1 MTDAVKRA
9 KELLDQL
16 PPGPWAVEGTS
27 ASRANVVDAKGNW
40 IADIRKDFS
49 EDDQPS
55 LIELRNE
62 VLPALVA
69 EVERLNKALTEAEI
83 DTHDARGKVAD
94 QDERIAELHRQ
105 REEALAEVERYRSA
119 VLPEKVAEIDGRY
132 RELAERIANARK
144 IMDCDASDREGQLRA
159 RDAIQFVF
167 SKETTAY
174 CDCVTL
180 LDAVH
185 ALTVNAGLS
194 AIRIRQLQEQLA
206 SCEKAL
212 GERDARI
219 LELTGAFKWTVLV
232 GFRCQHCANTGERK
246 TYEIEVADT
255 RIGKRY
261 ICKIC
266 GAGGMMSDHDAPV
279 AQVPEWR
286 ALSVLDAV
294 PPEKRDCRYLAI
306 RRGVD
311 DLPEIGAVR
320 WDESWAS
327 REGRSSSVAWVPA
340 DDWEFPSRVTGC
352 RFVDSE
358 GVPVPWDRVGL

>member
-194 AIRIRQLQEQLA
+194 AIRIRQLREQLA

-212 GERDARI
+212 EDREASLERMANELADAH
-219 LELTGAFKWTVLV
+219 LEIGRLT
-232 GFRCQHCANTGERK
+232 
-246 TYEIEVADT
+246 
-255 RIGKRY
+255 
-261 ICKIC
+261 
-266 GAGGMMSDHDAPV
+266 S
-279 AQVPEWR
+279 AQIPEWR
-286 ALSVLDAV
+286 AIGVLTTEVAQRHDRWAIKDTDGHIRIRLLRTSHKYAYDKKDGTLILEDGSV
-294 PPEKRDCRYLAI
+294 CR
-306 RRGVD
+306 
-311 DLPEIGAVR
+311 P
-320 WDESWAS
+320 
-327 REGRSSSVAWVPA
+327 
-340 DDWEFPSRVTGC
+340 
-352 RFVDSE
+352 VDSE